1 MQFFKATILGL
12 SLATAS
18 LSQPLED
25 RQVQIITLTF
35 HGGAASY
42 ELAVP
47 TDGTVIPTNNNMD
60 VSIIDTPDYNAISQ
74 CTFNTAGVADLQ
86 PYVTPDGLQQI
97 IVGPPQPIISV
108 SCEGTCVPTW
118 GECYINGQWVG
129 PCCDGFCAANRCR
142 PWNIVGP

>member
-1 MQFFKATILGL
+1 MQFLKTAILGL

-25 RQVQIITLTF
+25 RQIQIIYFTF
-35 HGGAASY
+35 HGGPASY
-42 ELAVP
+42 QLAVP
-47 TDGTVIPTNNNMD
+47 DDGTVMPTNNNIA
-60 VSIIDTPDYNAISQ
+60 VSIIDTPDYNALAL
-74 CTFNTAGVADLQ
+74 CDFNTAGVATLQ

-108 SCEGTCVPTW
+108 SCKGKCVPTY
-118 GECYINGQWVG
+118 GECYINGQFVG

-142 PWNIVGP
+142 PWNISGP